1 MVMSRPTPDDRELF
15 ADLFPEDASRPRTR
29 PFSYSL
35 VGHSVFT
42 ALLLIVPRVW
52 VDEPDEK
59 LITLSTNRYSK
70 LVWYRL
76 DTTLPKLAVGS
87 TRRKTAPEV
96 NKVDPNRPLQ
106 ARVPNAPKTD
116 QVIAQPDAKQTVNQ
130 DVATPDMAAFRQ
142 PPKAFQPPN
151 SPPLFPTQN
160 DVFQEAAPDLATAQ
174 QQIPGARVFVPPP
187 APPPGPNAL
196 LLTAP
201 VLEAA
206 RAAAL
211 PVYRDRFVA
220 PPQAPGARQQLAMS
234 APQVETANANLPEYR
249 NRFVAPPSAPGQPQ
263 QQLALNLPSVETA
276 QANLPVVRDRFVA
289 PPARPTQQQQLA
301 LNAPTVETARTAIP
315 GPAPTA
321 VNTQVSG
328 PAKPQP
334 KPFVA
339 PPSAGA
345 PVQAPKQ
352 QLALNAPAVETA
364 RAAIPGPAPT
374 AVNTQV
380 SGPAKPQPK
389 QFVAPPSSGAPAT
402 AGKQNLNLSDPLPG
416 QGAKAAEVAPPPA
429 SLTSRLMGELSAL
442 AASIRPA
449 TSGAV
454 PQVSRPGSVSSGP
467 EGKKGETRISGEP
480 AKNGIEINTMPNP
493 SGGLVRMILV
503 PRNTVLPRDDVE
515 KRRGAVSLPMRL
527 NAIPEVVQ
535 RTLGNRTIYL
545 VTVSAPNLTHYSGD
559 LQLWF
564 AERRKAALLS
574 QDMHPPIAFRFTDPV
589 STQSTIGSP
598 MSGIVRLSGMVDEN
612 GFVRS
617 IRKIDG
623 MEDPRVND
631 AVLTAVSKW
640 TFMPATRGMERM
652 DIDVVMEI
660 PLSLKAQ

>member
-1 MVMSRPTPDDRELF
+1 MVMARQNPDDRELF
-15 ADLFPEDASRPRTR
+15 AELFPEEAARPRTR
-29 PFSYSL
+29 PFTYSL
-35 VGHSVFT
+35 VGHSIFT
-42 ALLLIVPRVW
+42 ALLLVIPRVW
-52 VDEPDEK
+52 VEEPDEK
-59 LITLSTNRYSK
+59 LITLSTNRHSK
-70 LVWYRL
+70 LIWYRL
-76 DTTLPKLAVGS
+76 DTALPKLAAGS
-87 TRRKTAPEV
+87 TRQKTAPEV
-96 NKVDPNRPLQ
+96 DKVDPNRPLQ
-106 ARVPNAPKTD
+106 ARVPNAPKSD
-116 QVIAQPDAKQTVNQ
+116 QVIAQPDAKQTVTR
-130 DVATPDMAAFRQ
+130 DVETPNMAAFRQ
-142 PPKAFQPPN
+142 PPKAFEPPPN

-160 DVFQEAAPDLATAQ
+160 DLFQESAPALATAQ
-174 QQIPGARVFVPPP
+174 QQLPGTRTFVPPP
-187 APPPGPNAL
+187 APPPSPNAL

-220 PPQAPGARQQLAMS
+220 PPS
-234 APQVETANANLPEYR
+234 APTQ
-249 NRFVAPPSAPGQPQ
+249 QQ
-263 QQLALNLPSVETA
+263 QQLALNLPAIETA
-276 QANLPVVRDRFVA
+276 KANLPELRDRFVA
-289 PPARPTQQQQLA
+289 PPARPVEQQRLA
-301 LNAPTVETARTAIP
+301 LNTPAVEVARAAFP
-315 GPAPTA
+315 GAAPTA
-321 VNTQVSG
+321 INTQV
-328 PAKPQP
+328 
-334 KPFVA
+334 
-339 PPSAGA
+339 
-345 PVQAPKQ
+345 
-352 QLALNAPAVETA
+352 N
-364 RAAIPGPAPT
+364 
-374 AVNTQV
+374 
-380 SGPAKPQPK
+380 GPAKPQPK

-402 AGKQNLNLSDPLPG
+402 AAKQNLNLSDPLPG
-416 QGAKAAEVAPPPA
+416 QGTKPSEAAPPPA
-429 SLTSRLMGELSAL
+429 SLASRLMGELSAL

-449 TSGAV
+449 TTGAV

-493 SGGLVRMILV
+493 SGGPVRLVLV
-503 PRNTVLPRDDVE
+503 PRNTILPRDDVE

-535 RTLGNRTIYL
+535 RALGNRTIYL

-574 QDMHPPIAFRFTDPV
+574 QEMHPPIAFRFTDPV
-589 STQSTIGSP
+589 STQSTIGAP
-598 MSGIVRLSGMVDEN
+598 MAGIVRLSGMVDEN

-640 TFMPATRGMERM
+640 TFMPATRGFERM

>member
-1 MVMSRPTPDDRELF
+1 MVMARQNPDDRELF
-15 ADLFPEDASRPRTR
+15 AELFPEEASRPRTR
-29 PFSYSL
+29 PFTYSL
-35 VGHSVFT
+35 VGHAIFST
-42 ALLLIVPRVW
+42 LLLVIPRVW
-52 VDEPDEK
+52 VEEPDEK
-59 LITLSTNRYSK
+59 LITLSTNRHSK
-70 LVWYRL
+70 LIWYRL
-76 DTTLPKLAVGS
+76 DTALPKLAAGS
-87 TRRKTAPEV
+87 TRQKTAPEV
-96 NKVDPNRPLQ
+96 DKVDPNRPLQ
-106 ARVPNAPKTD
+106 ARVPNAPKAD
-116 QVIAQPDAKQTVNQ
+116 QVIAQPDAKQTVTQ
-130 DVATPDMAAFRQ
+130 DVETPNMAAFRQ
-142 PPKAFQPPN
+142 PPKAFEPPPN

-160 DVFQEAAPDLATAQ
+160 DLFQEAAPALATAQ
-174 QQIPGARVFVPPP
+174 QQLPGTRTFVPPP
-187 APPPGPNAL
+187 APPPSPNAL

-220 PPQAPGARQQLAMS
+220 PPS
-234 APQVETANANLPEYR
+234 APAQ
-249 NRFVAPPSAPGQPQ
+249 QQ
-263 QQLALNLPSVETA
+263 QQLALNLPAIETA
-276 QANLPVVRDRFVA
+276 KANLPELRDRFVA
-289 PPARPTQQQQLA
+289 PPARPVEQQRLALNTPAVEVARAAFPGAAPTAINTQVNGPAKPQPKQFVPPPSAEAPVAAPQQQLA
-301 LNAPTVETARTAIP
+301 LNAPSVDTARTALP
-315 GPAPTA
+315 GAAPTA
-321 VNTQVSG
+321 INTQV
-328 PAKPQP
+328 
-334 KPFVA
+334 
-339 PPSAGA
+339 
-345 PVQAPKQ
+345 
-352 QLALNAPAVETA
+352 N
-364 RAAIPGPAPT
+364 
-374 AVNTQV
+374 
-380 SGPAKPQPK
+380 GPAKPQPK

-402 AGKQNLNLSDPLPG
+402 AAKQNLNLSDPLPG
-416 QGAKAAEVAPPPA
+416 QGTKPAETAPPPA
-429 SLTSRLMGELSAL
+429 SLASRLMGELSAL

-493 SGGLVRMILV
+493 SGGPVRLVLV
-503 PRNTVLPRDDVE
+503 PRNTILPRDDVE

-527 NAIPEVVQ
+527 NVIPEVVQ

-574 QDMHPPIAFRFTDPV
+574 QEMHPPVAFRFTDPV
-589 STQSTIGSP
+589 STQSTIGAP
-598 MSGIVRLSGMVDEN
+598 MAGIVRLSGMVDEN

-640 TFMPATRGMERM
+640 TFMPATRGFERM